1 MNATIYKLGFWS
13 ALAAFI
19 AAAAYSVVQ
28 ILQVVGAARYPW
40 DAIVI
45 YVSSLCIVIP
55 FLLAILALHY
65 SVPDDKK
72 IWSHAALLFT
82 VMYAVYVTLNYVVQL
97 ATVLPMSLRGASEQV
112 RVLDQTP
119 HSLFWDVDAL
129 GYIFLGFA
137 TLVAVPVFAKQGVQQ
152 WARWF
157 FLANGLFTAV
167 IAFVYFYPQFSYG
180 LLLIALPWVITVP
193 GSMFLLA
200 LCFKSQLRADA
211 RASRTAFGTE
221 KRATGSG

>member
-1 MNATIYKLGFWS
+1 MDKTIYKLGFWS

-19 AAAAYSVVQ
+19 AAAGYSVVQ
-28 ILQVVGAARYPW
+28 ILQVVGAVRYPW

-65 SVPDDKK
+65 AVPNEKK

-137 TLVAVPVFAKQGVQQ
+137 TLVAVPVFANQGLQ
-152 WARWF
+152 RWVRRL
-157 FLANGLFTAV
+157 FLANGLFTPV

-193 GSMFLLA
+193 GSMLLLA
-200 LCFKSQLRADA
+200 LFFNSQLSAEA
-211 RASRTAFGTE
+211 RSSRQVFGTE
-221 KRATGSG
+221 KRATGS

>member
-1 MNATIYKLGFWS
+1 MDKTIYKLGFWA

-28 ILQVVGAARYPW
+28 ILQVFGAVRYPW

-55 FLLAILALHY
+55 FLLAIL
-65 SVPDDKK
+65 
-72 IWSHAALLFT
+72 ALLFT

-129 GYIFLGFA
+129 GYIFLGIA
-137 TLVAVPVFAKQGVQQ
+137 TLVAVPVFAKQGVQR
-152 WARWF
+152 WARWL
-157 FLANGLFTAV
+157 FLANGLFTPV

-200 LCFKSQLRADA
+200 LCFQSQLRADT
-211 RASRTAFGTE
+211 RSSRTVFGMD
-221 KRATGSG
+221 KRA

>member
-1 MNATIYKLGFWS
+1 MDKTIYKLGSWA

-19 AAAAYSVVQ
+19 AAAGYSVVQ
-28 ILQVVGAARYPW
+28 ILQVVGVVRYPW

-55 FLLAILALHY
+55 FMLAILALHY
-65 SVPDDKK
+65 SVPNEKK

-82 VMYAVYVTLNYVVQL
+82 VIYAVYVTLNYVVQL
-97 ATVLPMSLRGASEQV
+97 GTVIPMSLRGASEQV

-129 GYIFLGFA
+129 GYIFMGFA
-137 TLVAVPVFAKQGVQQ
+137 TFVAVPVFAKQGLQ
-152 WARWF
+152 RWVRRF
-157 FLANGLFTAV
+157 FLANGLFTPI

-180 LLLIALPWVITVP
+180 LLLLALPWAITVP
-193 GSMFLLA
+193 GSIFLLA
-200 LCFKSQLRADA
+200 AFFRSQLNADA
-211 RASRTAFGTE
+211 RSSRKVFGTE

>member
-1 MNATIYKLGFWS
+1 MDKTIYKLGFWS

-19 AAAAYSVVQ
+19 AAAGYSVVQ
-28 ILQVVGAARYPW
+28 ILQVVGAVRYPW

-65 SVPDDKK
+65 SVPSEKK

-82 VMYAVYVTLNYVVQL
+82 VVYAVYVTLNYVVQL

-129 GYIFLGFA
+129 GYITTG
-137 TLVAVPVFAKQGVQQ
+137 
-152 WARWF
+152 
-157 FLANGLFTAV
+157 
-167 IAFVYFYPQFSYG
+167 
-180 LLLIALPWVITVP
+180 
-193 GSMFLLA
+193 
-200 LCFKSQLRADA
+200 
-211 RASRTAFGTE
+211 AS
-221 KRATGSG
+221 